1 MCEAGLCRCTS
12 DDECEADTMC
22 AAPLDA
28 SAGMVCRAVHPEDAA
43 QQGVRVLRDSLDRWV
58 SSRPI
63 WNQHTYSI
71 TNVNDDGTIPST
83 SEWAQNHADMT
94 LNNYRQNA
102 QGEAAAGA
110 LPDITG
116 RLDTNI
122 CRQADGEETRLVST
136 VCNRGERAV
145 GAALPATFYLGP
157 PSEGMV
163 LCTSF
168 TPGPVPV
175 GGCLEVSC
183 ILREDIESGVVHV
196 RVNDD
201 GEGGATTIE
210 CIDDNNEDSVEVA
223 GCDVLL

>member
-1 MCEAGLCRCTS
+1 MN
-12 DDECEADTMC
+12 
-22 AAPLDA
+22 
-28 SAGMVCRAVHPEDAA
+28 
-43 QQGVRVLRDSLDRWV
+43 
-58 SSRPI
+58 I
-63 WNQHTYSI
+63 
-71 TNVNDDGTIPST
+71 DGTIPRT
-83 SEWAQNHADMT
+83 SEWAQNHADAS

-116 RLDTNI
+116 RLDANI
-122 CRQADGEETRLVST
+122 CRQSDGEPTRLVST

-157 PSEGMV
+157 PADGVV

-168 TPGPVPV
+168 TSGPVPV

-183 ILREDIESGVVHV
+183 ELREDIESGEVYV

-210 CIDDNNEDSVEVA
+210 CIDANNEDSVTVS